1 MKTYTP
7 EQLINAGELML
18 PVSEWITLDQAMIS
32 AFADVTRDHQ
42 FIHVDPERAKKET
55 HFGGTIAHGFFTLS
69 LLSGL
74 AEKVFPSVEGTVE
87 LLNYGMDKLRFL
99 APVPTGS
106 RIRAHFK
113 VTECRLKDEGHL
125 LIRYAVSV
133 EIENQ
138 EKPAL
143 VGEWLAMVLFESV

>member
-1 MKTYTP
+1 MQTYTP
-7 EQLINAGELML
+7 EQLINAGELVL

-32 AFADVTRDHQ
+32 TFADVTRDHQ
-42 FIHVDPERAKKET
+42 FIHIDPERAKKET
-55 HFGGTIAHGFFTLS
+55 NFGGTIAHGFFTLS

-74 AEKVFPSVEGTVE
+74 AEKSFPSVEGTVE

-99 APVPTGS
+99 APVPTGG

-113 VTECRLKDEGHL
+113 MADCRLKDEGHL
-125 LIRYAVSV
+125 LVRYSVSV

-138 EKPAL
+138 EKPAF
-143 VGEWLAMVLFESV
+143 VCEWLAMVLFESA